1 MRQALPWDSRSTN
14 RREEQMRNIGIA
26 LALACILAFA
36 SPGAA
41 AQQKSVRILVGLA
54 AGGSLD
60 TMTRLVAEKLR
71 VSLGQPVI
79 VENRAGAS
87 GLIAIDA
94 LRAAPVDG
102 SVLMAAASGSITLL
116 PNTFKSQR
124 FDPTRDFSPVA
135 QIAQIDF
142 VLTVNPGVPART
154 VAEFAAAARSD
165 PKYRVFGSA
174 PGTTPHLIAMQ
185 FARAAGIA
193 AVHVPYKGNA
203 QALIDLV
210 GGQIH
215 AAFPAA
221 GEVMELSK
229 SGKVRMLAV
238 AGARR
243 SALLPDVPTLKESGF
258 DAEGNAWFA
267 LFAPAGTPEPVV
279 ERLGRAA
286 VDATETADLRE
297 RLAHAGIEAAGLLPR
312 DLAAKI
318 RSEYDQIA
326 RELRASGFK
335 LQD

>member
-1 MRQALPWDSRSTN
+1 MP
-14 RREEQMRNIGIA
+14 NIRIA
-26 LALACILAFA
+26 LMCMIAFV

-41 AQQKSVRILVGLA
+41 AQQKPVRILVGLA

-71 VSLGQPVI
+71 LSLAQPVI

-94 LRAAPVDG
+94 LRAAPADG

-116 PNTFKSQR
+116 PNTFRSPR
-124 FDPTRDFSPVA
+124 FDPTRDFVAVA
-135 QIAQIDF
+135 QVAQIDF

-154 VAEFAAAARSD
+154 VAEFAAAARAD
-165 PKYRVFGSA
+165 AKYGVFGSA
-174 PGTTPHLIAMQ
+174 PGTTPHLVALQ
-185 FARAAGIA
+185 FARAAGVT

-221 GEVMELSK
+221 GEVIELSK

-243 SALLPDVPTLKESGF
+243 SALMPETPTLKESGYEV
-258 DAEGNAWFA
+258 EGNAWFA
-267 LFAPAGTPEPVV
+267 LFAPAGTPEAVV
-279 ERLGRAA
+279 ERLGRAVVEA
-286 VDATETADLRE
+286 AESADLRE
-297 RLAHAGIEAAGLLPR
+297 RLAHAGIEAAGLPPK

-318 RSEYDQIA
+318 AAEYERVGRA
-326 RELRASGFK
+326 LRASGFK
-335 LQD
+335 LQE

>member
-1 MRQALPWDSRSTN
+1 MEHLR
-14 RREEQMRNIGIA
+14 IA
-26 LALACILAFA
+26 LALACLLAVT
-36 SPGAA
+36 SPGAS
-41 AQQKSVRILVGLA
+41 AQQKPVRILVGLA

-71 VSLGQPVI
+71 VSLAQPVL

-94 LRAAPVDG
+94 LRAAPPDG

-116 PNTFKSQR
+116 PNTFKSPR
-124 FDPTRDFSPVA
+124 FDPTRDFIPVA
-135 QIAQIDF
+135 QVAQIDF

-154 VAEFAAAARSD
+154 VAEFAAAARAD
-165 PKYRVFGSA
+165 AKYRVFGSA

-185 FARAAGIA
+185 FTRAAGIDG
-193 AVHVPYKGNA
+193 VHVPYKGNA

-221 GEVMELSK
+221 GEVIELSK

-238 AGARR
+238 AGGRR
-243 SALLPDVPTLKESGF
+243 SALMPDTPTLRESGY
-258 DAEGNAWFA
+258 DVEGNAWFA
-267 LFAPAGTPEPVV
+267 LFAPPGTPEAVV
-279 ERLGRAA
+279 ERLSRAVVEA
-286 VDATETADLRE
+286 AESADLRE
-297 RLAHAGIEAAGLLPR
+297 RLAHAGIEAAGLPGK
-312 DLAAKI
+312 DLAARI
-318 RSEYDQIA
+318 ATEYERTG
-326 RELRASGFK
+326 RELRASGFR